1 MFPSPAA
8 LTIATYH
15 LTHRRI
21 LDMAEKLTE
30 AQLGWQAVPGSQ
42 TIAFHLWHIS
52 RWADHFQ
59 AAVPGMTPELGQ
71 RLGPGQQIWEVED
84 LATHWGFEP
93 AQLGY
98 AATGMQMP
106 GDIATGLVFPPR
118 AELLRYLHQ
127 VFTAAGRA
135 VDAIDDQQFAAA
147 EQPQPLTEGIWGEGT
162 VGAAILTHI
171 VHENRHLGAIECLL
185 GLQTGSGTATV

>member
-42 TIAFHLWHIS
+42 TIAFHLWHIT
-52 RWADHFQ
+52 RWADHLQ
-59 AAVPGMTPELGQ
+59 ATIPGMTPELGQ
-71 RLGPGQQIWEVED
+71 RLGSGQQIWEAEG
-84 LATHWGFEP
+84 LAARWGFQT

-98 AATGMQMP
+98 GATGMEMA
-106 GDIATGLVFPPR
+106 GDIAATLSFPPKV
-118 AELLRYLHQ
+118 ELLRYLHQ
-127 VFTAAGRA
+127 VFAAAGRA
-135 VDAIDDQQFAAA
+135 VDAIDDPQFAAA
-147 EQPQPLTEGIWGEGT
+147 EQPQALTEGIWGEST
-162 VGAAILTHI
+162 VGDAILSHL

>member
-8 LTIATYH
+8 LTIATYR

-21 LDMAEKLTE
+21 LGLGDKLTE
-30 AQLGWQAVPGSQ
+30 EQLGWQAVPGSQ

-52 RWADHFQ
+52 RWADYFQ
-59 AAVPGMTPELGQ
+59 ATVPGMTPELGQ
-71 RLGPGQQIWEVED
+71 RLGPGQQIWEAES
-84 LATHWGFEP
+84 LATRWGFEP

-106 GDIATGLVFPPR
+106 GDIATGLIFPPK
-118 AELLRYLHQ
+118 AELLHYLHQ
-127 VFTAAGRA
+127 AFTAADRA
-135 VDAIDDQQFAAA
+135 VDAIDDQQFTAA
-147 EQPQPLTEGIWGEGT
+147 EQFQPMTEGIWGEST
-162 VGAAILTHI
+162 VGDAILAHI